1 MYTEYFGLSEKPFS
15 ITPDPRYLYL
25 SGRHAEALA
34 HLLYGVTESGGF
46 IQLTGEV
53 GTGKTTLVRSL
64 LEQLPEQAQIALV
77 LNPRLSPMEFLQV
90 ICDELGVV
98 VPPAERRS
106 GKALVDGLNRHLL
119 TAHAAGRRVVLIVD
133 EAQNLSA
140 EVLEQLRLLTNL
152 ETAKQKLLQI
162 ILIGQEELR
171 DLLARNDLRQ
181 LAQRITG
188 RYHLEAL
195 DRADTAAYVRHRVTV
210 AGGTTDL
217 FSRRALNTIHAEAGG
232 IPRLIN
238 VISDRA
244 LLGAWSAETRQV
256 TPALA
261 RAAAREVRGVE
272 PASERRWPWLIM
284 GAFGLAS
291 VSIAA
296 WLALRHGAPPPVQPA
311 SAPAATVPTAAVAQ
325 TPAPPAA
332 DPVSDGMAA
341 RVPPGNGGNRRV
353 AAPLPESEP
362 SPAPDVA
369 PEPVADAVAPA
380 MPDRELLTSLEAGS
394 QAPPPTLRELL
405 ASRVSET
412 ATSIALGSLVSLW
425 GIDIPGGISSCD
437 ALRPD
442 GLRCHFQRGTWSDLI
457 RLNRPAVLALATE
470 DGSQH
475 QIVLTAIGRSGD
487 PVVQLGRDQFSVPLA
502 DLMTVWTGDAL
513 IIWRP
518 AAGDGRTLSLNAVGE
533 DVLWLR
539 RSLSQIRGTA
549 VQPVASDL
557 YDPPLAASVRDFQRD
572 QRLRDDGIA
581 GALTLISLNDALGL
595 NGRPYLRPES

>member
-64 LEQLPEQAQIALV
+64 LEQLPDQAQIALV

-90 ICDELGVV
+90 ICDELGVI

-195 DRADTAAYVRHRVTV
+195 DRADTAAYVRHRVAV
-210 AGGTTDL
+210 AGATIDL
-217 FSRRALNTIHAEAGG
+217 FSRRALNTIHAESGG

-272 PASERRWPWLIM
+272 PSSERRWPWLLM

-291 VSIAA
+291 VAVAA
-296 WLALRHGAPPPVQPA
+296 WLALQHAAPVVVQPA
-311 SAPAATVPTAAVAQ
+311 QAPATAA
-325 TPAPPAA
+325 PAPGRSDPAA
-332 DPVSDGMAA
+332 PS
-341 RVPPGNGGNRRV
+341 GNGGNR
-353 AAPLPESEP
+353 
-362 SPAPDVA
+362 
-369 PEPVADAVAPA
+369 
-380 MPDRELLTSLEAGS
+380 SLEAPVLEPRPAPRQEAASETAAATASPFAQDQQLLATLQSGS
-394 QAPPPTLRELL
+394 DLPPPTIRELL
-405 ASRVSET
+405 ASRVSQT
-412 ATSIALGSLVSLW
+412 ATSAALGGLVSLW
-425 GIDIPGGISSCD
+425 GIDVPGGISSCD

-442 GLRCHFQRGTWSDLI
+442 RLRCHFQRGTWSELV
-457 RLNRPAVLALATE
+457 RLNRPAILALATE

-475 QIVLTAIGRSGD
+475 QIVLTSIGRSGD
-487 PVVQLGRDQFSVPLA
+487 PVVQLGPDRFSVPLA
-502 DLMTVWTGDAL
+502 DLMTLWTGDAL
-513 IIWRP
+513 ILWRP

-539 RSLSQIRGTA
+539 RSLSQVNGAA

-557 YDPPLAASVRDFQRD
+557 YDPPLAASVRDFQRN

-595 NGRPYLRPES
+595 NGRPHLRPES